1 MTTLLFDSP
10 SQLFTIHA
18 ATPAALCSTAV
29 VGGLAV
35 SRTSHRDTDN
45 SGTSRSPIRADLCG
59 IDPAA
64 THRNT
69 KLSYA
74 RERKDD
80 DATPAVSALVP
91 ALPVSLC
98 AHAGQ
103 QKSFLNNRAASCNP
117 SSVSTT
123 DFALL
128 MGSEI

>member
-35 SRTSHRDTDN
+35 SRTSHHDTDS
-45 SGTSRSPIRADLCG
+45 SGTFRSPIRADLCG

-80 DATPAVSALVP
+80 DATPAVPACVP

-98 AHAGQ
+98 APPCSA
-103 QKSFLNNRAASCNP
+103 KE
-117 SSVSTT
+117 
-123 DFALL
+123 LL
-128 MGSEI
+128 